1 MFIDAMCL
9 LLALPINFIT
19 GTREGTHVRNPQK
32 RKINAFAR
40 SCFLQDSVGWSQGF
54 IFHK

>member
-1 MFIDAMCL
+1 MFIDTMCL

-19 GTREGTHVRNPQK
+19 GTREGIHVRNPQK